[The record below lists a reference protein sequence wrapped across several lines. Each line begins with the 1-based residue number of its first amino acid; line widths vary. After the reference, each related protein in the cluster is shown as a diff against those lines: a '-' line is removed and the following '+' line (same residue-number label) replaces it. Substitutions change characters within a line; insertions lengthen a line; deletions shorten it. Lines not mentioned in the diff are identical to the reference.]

1 MFAVRGGGHMPLIGS
16 NSIDAPGILLSM
28 TKLKT
33 IVLSEDKTVASIGPG
48 NRWLN
53 VYEYL
58 EPHGLV
64 VVGGR
69 VGQVGVSGL
78 LLGGGI
84 SFYSNQYGFASDN
97 VVKYEVRAPLGHY
110 VSATDE
116 TVYFGRWKDRRSY
129 GF

>member
-1 MFAVRGGGHMPLIGS
+1 MPLRGF
-16 NSIDAPGILLSM
+16 NSIDAPGVLLSM
-28 TKLKT
+28 SKLIT
-33 IVLSEDKTVASIGPG
+33 IALNEDKTVASIGPG

-69 VGQVGVSGL
+69 VGQVGVPGL

-84 SFYSNQYGFASDN
+84 SFYSNQHGFASDN
-97 VVKYEVRAPLGHY
+97 VVKYEVHLTLSQFL
-110 VSATDE
+110 SAANN
-116 TVYFGRWKDRRSY
+116 TVHSG
-129 GF
+129 